1 MSSLRT
7 HLPELEIAARL
18 ILAALFAAML
28 GIDREIKE
36 RSAGLRTHM
45 LVAVAA
51 AVFTV
56 ITSEIYSRSSGSG
69 DPIRIIEAV
78 TAGVAFLAGGAIIQG
93 REHVSGLTT
102 GAGLWLAG
110 SIGVACGAGLYS
122 VALMGTALAMF
133 IMTVLSFFKQPAQ
146 TADRPTDRPK

>member
-1 MSSLRT
+1 MGSLRT
-7 HLPELEIAARL
+7 LLPEYEILIRL
-18 ILAALFAAML
+18 VLAALLAAL
-28 GIDREIKE
+28 IGVDREIKD

-51 AVFTV
+51 ALFTV
-56 ITSEIYSRSSGSG
+56 ITAEIYARSTNSA

-78 TAGVAFLAGGAIIQG
+78 TAGVAFLAGGAIIRG

-110 SIGVACGAGLYS
+110 SIGVASGAGLYS
-122 VALMGTALAMF
+122 IAVMGTVLAVL
-133 IMTVLSFFKQPAQ
+133 IITVLSRLKPPQP
-146 TADRPTDRPK
+146 TNDR